1 VRRPPSH
8 RIWLVL
14 LALGVGLLVA
24 DLVALALHRSH
35 TTVTVTVTAPPTTTT
50 PAPTTPPTTTTTSTP
65 TTTTTSAPPV
75 PTPVAMSWDNA
86 GAMVVHPGD
95 VDPAW
100 LGKAMRDAG
109 FGWLALDLGEGSAL
123 APPDPSWIA
132 RFRLAS
138 GLPVGGWSVLEDNP
152 DQEAAA
158 VVQLIGQAGL
168 SFYIANAEQPYGY
181 TDQSGT
187 SGERYGRSARFVA
200 AFRKSEPS
208 LPGGVS
214 SYCRADQ
221 HDLDWNSW
229 AQAGFVFLPQ
239 AYVNNFGEAAN
250 PALCVSGA
258 AKFFRKSQVHPT
270 VGSFS
275 GTLGFVPPSR
285 LVQLLARDGTTGF
298 SIYPAEVGMSAEDW
312 QVYGAAIT
320 SMKLA
325 AAVR

>member
-1 VRRPPSH
+1 VRRPSH
-8 RIWLVL
+8 RVWLVL
-14 LALGVGLLVA
+14 LALGAGLLVA

-35 TTVTVTVTAPPTTTT
+35 TTLTVTVTVPAT
-50 PAPTTPPTTTTTSTP
+50 PAPTTPTAPTTTAP
-65 TTTTTSAPPV
+65 APATTTASAPPV

-123 APPDPSWIA
+123 APPDPSWIE
-132 RFRLAS
+132 RFRSAS

-168 SFYIANAEQPYGY
+168 TFYIANAEQPYGY

-187 SGERYGRSARFVA
+187 SGERYGRSAQFVA
-200 AFRKSEPS
+200 AFRKVEPS
-208 LPGGVS
+208 LPAGVS

-221 HDLDWNSW
+221 HDLDWMSW
-229 AQAGFVFLPQ
+229 VQAGFVFLPQ
-239 AYVNNFGEAAN
+239 AYVNNFGEAAY

-258 AKFFRKSQVHPT
+258 AKFFPKARVHPT

-285 LVQLLARDGTTGF
+285 LVRLLARDGTTGF

-312 QVYGAAIT
+312 QAYGAAIR
-320 SMKLA
+320 SLKLA
-325 AAVR
+325 APIH